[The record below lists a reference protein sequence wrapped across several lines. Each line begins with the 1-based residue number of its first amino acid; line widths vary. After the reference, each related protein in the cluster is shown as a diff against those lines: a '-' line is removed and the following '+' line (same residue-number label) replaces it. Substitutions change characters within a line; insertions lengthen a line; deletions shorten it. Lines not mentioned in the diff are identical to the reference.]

1 MNRGHDVLG
10 EVQMEILGYLDEHP
24 NAVDSLEAIQQWW
37 LLQRVARNSHSR
49 IRQALDQLVDAR
61 LVERRVLSDGHE
73 VYARASNCEC
83 VIDSENRKHS

>member
-10 EVQMEILGYLDEHP
+10 QVQMEILGYLDEHP

-37 LLQRVARNSHSR
+37 LLQRVARNSRSR

-61 LVERRVLSDGHE
+61 LIERRVLSDGHE
-73 VYARASNCEC
+73 VYARASNYER
-83 VIDSENRKHS
+83 VIDPEQRMQS